1 MRGKGSR
8 YNRIIVRMYD
18 ILKKFWRKGD
28 SFNTIPSSQFYDHI
42 SLVKVEWWLSWCHEW
57 PELYWARIRHFSDGK
72 ADVLFQD
79 ETKLFGFDD
88 LDSSRNFVSE
98 DEFSNLE
105 HMDVEDLRDIS
116 IPEDTVIETPNW
128 ESKQE
133 FAFEYIG
140 KY

>member
-1 MRGKGSR
+1 MYNFLKGLIYR
-8 YNRIIVRMYD
+8 E
-18 ILKKFWRKGD
+18 D
-28 SFNTIPSSQFYDHI
+28 SLMVISSSQFYRDNKV
-42 SLVKVEWWLSWCHEW
+42 VKVEWWLSWCHEW
-57 PELYWARIRHFSDGK
+57 PELFWGRIRYFSDGK

-88 LDSSRNFVSE
+88 LDSARNYVSE

-105 HMDVEDLRDIS
+105 HMGVESLRDLL
-116 IPEDTVIETPNW
+116 IPEDIVIETPNW
-128 ESKQE
+128 ERKQE